1 MKTLNKLNGLKQI
14 KIGGLIYKIE
24 YKDLEESLGRTE
36 YAKQIIQID
45 DKQTKDQQEVTLIHE
60 ILHAQNNQRSE
71 LETEALAQSIYQI
84 IKDNNF

>member
-1 MKTLNKLNGLKQI
+1 MKLLNLKEI

-45 DKQTKDQQEVTLIHE
+45 NKQTKEQQEATLVHE
-60 ILHAQNNQRSE
+60 ILHCSNNQRSE

-84 IKDNNF
+84 LKDNKL

>member
-1 MKTLNKLNGLKQI
+1 MKLLNLKQI

-24 YKDLEESLGRTE
+24 YKDLEECLGRTE

-45 DKQTKDQQEVTLIHE
+45 NKQTKEQQEATLVHE
-60 ILHAQNNQRSE
+60 ILHCVNNQRSE

-84 IKDNNF
+84 LKDNKL

>member
-1 MKTLNKLNGLKQI
+1 MKLLNLKQI

-45 DKQTKDQQEVTLIHE
+45 NKQTKEQQELTLWHE
-60 ILHAQNNQRSE
+60 VLHCSNNQR
-71 LETEALAQSIYQI
+71 TEQEVEYLAQSIYQI
-84 IKDNNF
+84 IKDNKL